1 MCHRLNE
8 DGAHLFLKCKPVKE
22 LWKAL
27 NLDDLRRKLLLC
39 ADSKE
44 VVGEI
49 LKQKEMPKLKSVA
62 LLSVWWR
69 VRNKCNAGEAPATHE
84 PVVFQI
90 MSLTSELIGHCS
102 KANVRLVQEPTC
114 SWQNPSGDTLKINT
128 DGSFTAASR
137 SGGWGFVIR
146 GASGDVLGAGAGHMH
161 HAQDAL
167 HAEAEA
173 CLRALVQAQTWGMS
187 SVQIETDS
195 KLLVQA
201 ISGNN
206 QDLAL
211 NGALFKEIKYQARL
225 NFVSFS
231 ISYCPR
237 ACNKVADAMAL
248 YGAKLERAPP
258 AFWLGSAPSFACD
271 LVTSDLAGL
280 SG

>member
-1 MCHRLNE
+1 
-8 DGAHLFLKCKPVKE
+8 
-22 LWKAL
+22 
-27 NLDDLRRKLLLC
+27 
-39 ADSKE
+39 
-44 VVGEI
+44 
-49 LKQKEMPKLKSVA
+49 
-62 LLSVWWR
+62 
-69 VRNKCNAGEAPATHE
+69 VRNKSNAGEAPATHE
-84 PVVFQI
+84 SVVFQI
-90 MSLTSELIGHCS
+90 IVFDLGADWSLQQS
-102 KANVRLVQEPTC
+102 KRAAGARAGLFLA
-114 SWQNPSGDTLKINT
+114 GDTLKINT
-128 DGSFTAASR
+128 HGSFTAANR

-187 SVQIETDS
+187 SVQIEKDS

-201 ISGNN
+201 ISGNS

-237 ACNKVADAMAL
+237 ACNKVANAMAL